1 MRALRSRLTPV
12 TLCPLCVRTA
22 GGWWGRECTVS
33 DNESEF
39 PEQSR
44 AVVGGTGQSKKK
56 NSTSTQVRPCGTYKG
71 FGHEARLVVHLLAL
85 RCQRTWSGKL
95 GSG

>member
-1 MRALRSRLTPV
+1 
-12 TLCPLCVRTA
+12 
-22 GGWWGRECTVS
+22 
-33 DNESEF
+33 
-39 PEQSR
+39 
-44 AVVGGTGQSKKK
+44 VGGGAENVLSQTMSLNFQNNLEQLSVVPDSPKKK